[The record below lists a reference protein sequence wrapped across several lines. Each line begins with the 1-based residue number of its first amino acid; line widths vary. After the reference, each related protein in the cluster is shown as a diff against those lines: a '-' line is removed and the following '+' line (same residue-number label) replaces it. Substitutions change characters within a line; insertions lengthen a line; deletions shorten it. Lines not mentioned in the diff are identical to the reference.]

1 MKKAKI
7 GQLKNQLSRYLE
19 HVKGGGS
26 VLILD
31 RDQPV
36 AQILPLRGIGRGAGK
51 IDGRL
56 ARLER
61 QGLIR
66 RGSGS
71 LPKWL
76 GRRKP
81 RKVRGSVLRDL
92 LNERRSGW

>member
-1 MKKAKI
+1 MKKARI
-7 GQLKNQLSRYLE
+7 AQLKNQLSRYLE
-19 HVKGGGS
+19 HVKSGGS
-26 VLILD
+26 VLVLD

-36 AQILPLRGIGRGAGK
+36 AQILPLPGIRQGTGK
-51 IDGRL
+51 DDGRL
-56 ARLER
+56 TRLER

-71 LPKWL
+71 LPGWL

-92 LNERRSGW
+92 LKERRSGW